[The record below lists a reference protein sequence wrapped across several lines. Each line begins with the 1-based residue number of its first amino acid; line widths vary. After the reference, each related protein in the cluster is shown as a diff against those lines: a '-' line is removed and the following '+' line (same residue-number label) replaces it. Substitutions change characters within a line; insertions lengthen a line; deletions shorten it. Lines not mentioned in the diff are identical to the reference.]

1 METLDRPGSTLGAH
15 VLRIG
20 FFGIM
25 GSDDAMVTT
34 PSVARRQLVSASLFP
49 GLVIG
54 EDVRDFRFD
63 HDEPVWFP
71 YDKGHQL
78 LPLEKG
84 SAEYQQLWPLRVEL
98 GNRATFSGGTYF
110 SERRPWWAWHQLPE
124 DRLAAAE
131 SIVFAFVATHNHFVL
146 DRGGKVFNRSAPVIK
161 LPDGATEDEH
171 LALLGVL
178 NSSVACFWLKQVSHN
193 KGNGGIGGGIGDED
207 WEPRYEFTG
216 TKLQDFPLPAD
227 LSLAYGSKLDSL
239 AQSSQVNLPAA
250 VCATGAPTRE
260 GLDDGHREY
269 DRIRAEMI
277 AWQEELDWYC
287 YGLYDLID
295 EGFTSAEPPPIALG
309 QRAFEIALACKVA
322 AGEEETA
329 WFERHGST
337 PITEIPAHWP
347 QHYRD
352 LVQRRLD
359 LIESDRSIN
368 LLERPEY
375 KRRWA
380 SDSWESMER
389 KALIEFIL
397 DRLENPDL
405 WTARGNPR
413 PMTAAQIADAVRSD
427 EGIQSA
433 LDLLYGANADRV
445 KAIGAL
451 MADETVP
458 YLAAYR
464 YKPSGMT
471 KRAEWEQVWDLQR
484 REDAGDSVDIPVPPK
499 YAPADFRKQTYW
511 KARGKLDV
519 PKERFISYPDAGRAS
534 DPTALY
540 GWAGWDHGQQAQA
553 LGEILVDR
561 QDQEGWDTDR
571 VIPLLAG
578 LVELEPWL
586 HQWHA
591 DIDPEYG
598 TSLADEMTALIDQR
612 LNATGI
618 TRDDARAW
626 RPADQPRGR
635 RSSS

>member
-1 METLDRPGSTLGAH
+1 
-15 VLRIG
+15 
-20 FFGIM
+20 
-25 GSDDAMVTT
+25 
-34 PSVARRQLVSASLFP
+34 
-49 GLVIG
+49 
-54 EDVRDFRFD
+54 
-63 HDEPVWFP
+63 
-71 YDKGHQL
+71 
-78 LPLEKG
+78 
-84 SAEYQQLWPLRVEL
+84 
-98 GNRATFSGGTYF
+98 
-110 SERRPWWAWHQLPE
+110 
-124 DRLAAAE
+124 
-131 SIVFAFVATHNHFVL
+131 
-146 DRGGKVFNRSAPVIK
+146 
-161 LPDGATEDEH
+161 
-171 LALLGVL
+171 
-178 NSSVACFWLKQVSHN
+178 
-193 KGNGGIGGGIGDED
+193 
-207 WEPRYEFTG
+207 
-216 TKLQDFPLPAD
+216 
-227 LSLAYGSKLDSL
+227 
-239 AQSSQVNLPAA
+239 
-250 VCATGAPTRE
+250 
-260 GLDDGHREY
+260 
-269 DRIRAEMI
+269 
-277 AWQEELDWYC
+277 
-287 YGLYDLID
+287 
-295 EGFTSAEPPPIALG
+295 
-309 QRAFEIALACKVA
+309 
-322 AGEEETA
+322 
-329 WFERHGST
+329 
-337 PITEIPAHWP
+337 
-347 QHYRD
+347 
-352 LVQRRLD
+352 
-359 LIESDRSIN
+359 
-368 LLERPEY
+368 
-375 KRRWA
+375 
-380 SDSWESMER
+380 
-389 KALIEFIL
+389 
-397 DRLENPDL
+397 
-405 WTARGNPR
+405 
-413 PMTAAQIADAVRSD
+413 MTAAQIADAVRSD

-484 REDAGDSVDIPVPPK
+484 REDAGESVDIPVPPK

-561 QDQEGWDTDR
+561 QDQEGWDTDM